1 MRAYRWLLRLYPA
14 SFRAEYGDE
23 LSAVFEE
30 RRREA
35 SGLVAHVGLWIG
47 AIADTAPN
55 AVRVHADIARQD
67 LRYTLRTLSRAPGFA
82 ATAILV
88 AGLGIGATT
97 AAFAIADHV
106 LVRPLPFQDPDQL
119 VKLWQDQSY
128 RGYSRM
134 DVSPGNYRDWR
145 QLSASFELMAP
156 YTLKAA
162 NLVSTGT
169 PIRIDGALAGADLFT
184 VLGVRPA
191 LGRTFSPADDEAGA
205 PGTLILSDRLWHVH
219 FNADPAVVGRTIR
232 LDDATYTIIGV
243 MPGAFS
249 FPTRDT
255 DFWATFRFAPQAFE
269 DRSDTFLQVIAR
281 LKRDTTIDRARADLA
296 VIAAGLARAFPDANR
311 GTGVTVIHL
320 RDEVAP
326 RTRLILGAVAGS
338 AAGVLLLACTNLAS
352 LLLTRAL
359 GRRHELAVRTA
370 LGAGRERLVRQMLTE
385 SLALA
390 AIGGALGLAIAV
402 SAVPMLMQLAPNGL
416 PIAERPAVD
425 IRLLAVVS
433 IVTSVAGLGFGVL
446 PAWRAGR
453 RASAGG
459 LRDGV
464 RAGVG
469 RSAERLRSTLVVV
482 QVTLSVALLVVSGL
496 LIRALWRVQQ
506 IDPGFHA
513 AGVLTLRTALPLP
526 KYAPVARR
534 ADFYER
540 VLADVRAVPG
550 VTNAAYI
557 SFLPM
562 VMRGGIWPVT
572 LEGHPQDPSS
582 PQMASLRY
590 VTPGFFATMGIPLR
604 QGRDIRDAD
613 TQDAPWV
620 AVVSESFAAEHW
632 PGEPP
637 LGRQFQFAFKPR
649 TTVGVVGNVRVRGLE
664 RSSEPQVYLPY
675 RQVPDGSIQNYI
687 PKDVVVRSTAD
698 TGALVA
704 TIRRAVA
711 AVDPEQPISAVR
723 SLEDVVGAETTPR
736 AVQARMLGV
745 CAALALL
752 LSGIGL
758 HGLLASGVS
767 MRTREIGV
775 RMALGATP
783 GQVLASVAGQG
794 LWLAAIGIGL
804 GATVAYASGRAME
817 ALLAGVSPA
826 DLLTF
831 AVVIA
836 LSAGAAAV
844 GSWLPARR
852 AARVDPI
859 RAMRVE

>member
-1 MRAYRWLLRLYPA
+1 
-14 SFRAEYGDE
+14 
-23 LSAVFEE
+23 
-30 RRREA
+30 
-35 SGLVAHVGLWIG
+35 VA
-47 AIADTAPN
+47 
-55 AVRVHADIARQD
+55 
-67 LRYTLRTLSRAPGFA
+67 A
-82 ATAILV
+82 A
-88 AGLGIGATT
+88 
-97 AAFAIADHV
+97 
-106 LVRPLPFQDPDQL
+106 
-119 VKLWQDQSY
+119 
-128 RGYSRM
+128 
-134 DVSPGNYRDWR
+134 
-145 QLSASFELMAP
+145 
-156 YTLKAA
+156 
-162 NLVSTGT
+162 
-169 PIRIDGALAGADLFT
+169 
-184 VLGVRPA
+184 
-191 LGRTFSPADDEAGA
+191 
-205 PGTLILSDRLWHVH
+205 
-219 FNADPAVVGRTIR
+219 
-232 LDDATYTIIGV
+232 
-243 MPGAFS
+243 
-249 FPTRDT
+249 
-255 DFWATFRFAPQAFE
+255 
-269 DRSDTFLQVIAR
+269 
-281 LKRDTTIDRARADLA
+281 
-296 VIAAGLARAFPDANR
+296 
-311 GTGVTVIHL
+311 
-320 RDEVAP
+320 
-326 RTRLILGAVAGS
+326 

-370 LGAGRERLVRQMLTE
+370 LGAGRERLVRQMFTE

-390 AIGGALGLAIAV
+390 VLGGALGLAIAV
-402 SAVPMLMQLAPNGL
+402 SAVPLLSRLAPNAL

-425 IRLLAVVS
+425 LRLLAVVS
-433 IVTSVAGLGFGVL
+433 IVTCVAGLGFGVL

-453 RASAGG
+453 RASADG
-459 LRDGV
+459 LRDGG
-464 RAGVG
+464 RAGAG
-469 RSAERLRSTLVVV
+469 RPTERLRSTLVIV

-506 IDPGFHA
+506 IDPGFRA
-513 AGVLTLRTALPLP
+513 ADVLTLRTALPLP

-540 VLADVRAVPG
+540 VLADARAVPG

-572 LEGHPQDPSS
+572 LEGHPQGPSS

-604 QGRDIRDAD
+604 QGRDVRDAD

-632 PGEPP
+632 PGESPI
-637 LGRQFQFAFKPR
+637 GRRFQFAFKAR

-687 PKDVVVRSTAD
+687 PEDLVVRSTAD
-698 TGALVA
+698 PGAVVA
-704 TIRRAVA
+704 RIRRAVA
-711 AVDPEQPISAVR
+711 AVDPEQPISAVQ
-723 SLEDVVGAETTPR
+723 SLEDVVSAETAPR
-736 AVQARMLGV
+736 AVQARMLGA

-794 LWLAAIGIGL
+794 LWLATTGIGL
-804 GATVAYASGRAME
+804 GAAVAYASGRAME

-826 DLLTF
+826 DLGTF